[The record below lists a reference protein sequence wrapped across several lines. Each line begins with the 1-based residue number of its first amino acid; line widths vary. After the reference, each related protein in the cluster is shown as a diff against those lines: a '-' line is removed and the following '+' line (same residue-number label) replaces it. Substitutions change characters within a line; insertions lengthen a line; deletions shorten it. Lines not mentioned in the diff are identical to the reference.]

1 MLNILKGFDLKAMGA
16 GSADAL
22 AAMIEAK
29 RLAYE
34 DLAKYYGD
42 PAFAHVPLAE
52 LLSDAYAAQ
61 RRKLIDLHHANP
73 NIGPGDPSCPTAT
86 PPISPWPTRTA

>member
-1 MLNILKGFDLKAMGA
+1 
-16 GSADAL
+16 
-22 AAMIEAK
+22 MIEAK

-42 PAFAHVPLAE
+42 PEFAKTPMNE
-52 LLSDAYAAQ
+52 LLSDAYAKQ
-61 RRKLIDLHHANP
+61 RRALIKMDRVNP
-73 NIGPGDPSCPTAT
+73 NVGPGEASSCPAT